1 VEPLAR
7 VAKSAK
13 VLQNGFLSGGQ
24 PMQEVQ
30 TVHFSRIDSPVG
42 PLLLAATDDGLRYLM
57 FDRGTP
63 PRPRRGEVWIESPGA
78 LRAYEEQL
86 RAYFRGDLRAFN
98 CKLDLQGTL
107 FQKKCWSALQRIPYG
122 TTCSYRELAKHV
134 GSPRA
139 FRAVGQANHNNP
151 VAIIVPCHR
160 VIGANGSLTGYGGGM
175 EVKAKLLRLEGAA
188 LQGTLSFSGN
198 ADTKANVK
206 P

>member
-1 VEPLAR
+1 MP
-7 VAKSAK
+7 
-13 VLQNGFLSGGQ
+13 
-24 PMQEVQ
+24 EVQ

-57 FDRGTP
+57 FDRGQ
-63 PRPRRGEVWIESPGA
+63 RPRSRPDEVWVESAAA
-78 LRAYEEQL
+78 LRVYEEQL
-86 RAYFRGDLRAFN
+86 RAYFRGELRAFT

-107 FQKKCWSALQRIPYG
+107 FQKKCWAALQRIPYG
-122 TTCSYRELAKHV
+122 TTWSYAELAKRV

-175 EVKAKLLRLEGAA
+175 EIKEKLLRLEGAA
-188 LQGTLSFSGN
+188 SQGALAFRGKV
-198 ADTKANVK
+198 DTESKASA
-206 P
+206 